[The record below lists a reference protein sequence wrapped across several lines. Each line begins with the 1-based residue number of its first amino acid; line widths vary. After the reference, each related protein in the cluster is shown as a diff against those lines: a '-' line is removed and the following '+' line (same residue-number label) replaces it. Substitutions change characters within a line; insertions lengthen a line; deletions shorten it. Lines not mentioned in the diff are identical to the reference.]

1 MADEDIAIP
10 IALPLF
16 NDSDPVISALE
27 NPRSGDFRIVVS
39 TDGSNFWSHTIED
52 LSQAAAGP
60 GAAVTFSNLQRQPS
74 LRPLTAEIAERAGL
88 DLLRPTA
95 DRVREV
101 CRQLSSALVVDT
113 TAIYMQQGMALCF
126 EEVPANQPALARYT
140 CSPYGEHYPSYNGGR
155 CPRHKDGTL
164 S

>member
-1 MADEDIAIP
+1 MTDDDVAIP

-16 NDSDPVISALE
+16 NDSDRVTSAFE
-27 NPRSGDFRIVVS
+27 NPRSADFRLVIS

-52 LSQAAAGP
+52 LSQVAAGP
-60 GAAVTFSNLQRQPS
+60 GAAETFSNLQQQRP

-101 CRQLSSALVVDT
+101 FRQLSSTLVVDA
-113 TAIYMQQGMALCF
+113 TATHMGGGMILCF
-126 EEVPANQPALARYT
+126 AELPLKQTSTKYT
-140 CSPYGEHYPSYNGGR
+140 CSPYGETYSYYNGGQ